1 MFHRSAISG
10 AQALVRP
17 RHMQPAAIAR
27 TIAFRAALLHTL
39 RPHLSSAAATASAEP
54 ASSDL
59 FNSASSEAASS
70 VAQAALAPLDTFL
83 RRHNG
88 PRATDVEAML
98 QVLGFQSLDQM
109 IAATVPDSIRLR
121 EPLRIAD
128 GEYAEKELLAKLKQI
143 AQKNKVY
150 RSFIG
155 TGYTDTVVPPV
166 ILRNILE
173 NPGWYT
179 QYTPYQPEISQGR
192 LESLLNFQTV
202 VSDLTGLPAANASL
216 LDEGTAA
223 GEALVVCLAS
233 TRNKSRKIFF
243 ADQNCHPQT
252 LAVLR
257 TRAEGF
263 GAEIVVGD
271 YRSYDF
277 AALGNRLAGAMVS
290 YPDTYGTIG
299 EHKMLAD
306 TVHAQGA
313 QLVVVSDLMSLA
325 VLQAP
330 GEFGA
335 DIAIGNTQ
343 RFGVPLGYGG
353 PHAAFFAT
361 TAANQRRVP
370 GRIIGVSRDAEG
382 KRAYRL
388 ALQTREQHI
397 RREKA
402 SSNICTAQA
411 LLANMAAMY
420 AVYHGPEGIKAIAN
434 RIHRFAQVLATAVSA
449 AGHTVENSS
458 YFDTLRIRI
467 ANGLSAADIHARAD
481 QRQIN
486 LRRIDSQTVGV
497 TLDEAINREELVH
510 LVEIFGGNTSAIDA
524 FVAAAAPTAAES
536 VAIPAGLARQSAILT
551 HPIFSRYHSETE
563 MLRYITQLQNKDLS
577 LANAMIPLGSCT
589 MKLNATTELI
599 PITWP
604 EFGQIHP
611 FAPREQTEGY
621 AHMIRDLEED
631 LAAITGMD
639 ATTVQPNSGAQGEYA
654 GLRAI
659 QAYQRSQNQ
668 GHRNICLVPESA
680 HGTNPASAIMAG
692 LKVVIVKCDAKGN
705 LDLTD
710 LESKSVKHA
719 ENLSAVMITYPST
732 FGVFEDGVLRA
743 IDIVHA
749 NGGQV
754 YMDGANM
761 NAQVGLTS
769 PGHMGADVCHLNN
782 HKTLAIPHG
791 GGGPG
796 VGPICVKAHLAP
808 FLPGHPE
815 LINTDGSPKSTVGP
829 VSAAPYGSAGVLP
842 VTWSYVKLLGG
853 RGMTEVS
860 KTAIL
865 NANYMA
871 SRLRSHY
878 NVLFTN
884 DKGMCAHEFILDIR
898 PFGKSA
904 GVQALDVAKRLQDYG
919 FHPPTM
925 SWPVP
930 NTIMIEPTE
939 SESKEEMDKFCDAL
953 ISIREEIR
961 EIEQGKQ
968 SRDDNI
974 LVNAPHTITKVSA
987 EEWSHPYSRQRAA
1000 YPLSYLRE
1008 RKFWPTVSRV
1018 DDAYGDIN
1026 LMCSCPPMD
1035 TYQ

>member
-1 MFHRSAISG
+1 MLSRSTLSK
-10 AQALVRP
+10 AQAVARLSSMP
-17 RHMQPAAIAR
+17 RNALAA
-27 TIAFRAALLHTL
+27 TMLRAALLHTL
-39 RPHLSSAAATASAEP
+39 KPRQQASAATVTATTASSVEAAALSSSAAA
-54 ASSDL
+54 
-59 FNSASSEAASS
+59 
-70 VAQAALAPLDTFL
+70 QQALAPLDTFL

-88 PRATDVEAML
+88 PRESDVETML
-98 QVLGFQSLDQM
+98 QALGFKTMDEM
-109 IAATVPDSIRLR
+109 IAATVPDSIRLP
-121 EPLRIAD
+121 EPLHIAE
-128 GEYAEKELLAKLKQI
+128 GEYAERELLAKLKQI

-155 TGYTDTVVPPV
+155 TGYTDVVVPPV

-223 GEALVVCLAS
+223 GEALVVCLNS
-233 TRNKSRKIFF
+233 TRKKTRNVFF
-243 ADQNCHPQT
+243 ADINCHPQT
-252 LAVLR
+252 LAVLK

-263 GAEIVVGD
+263 GAEIVVAD
-271 YRSYDF
+271 YKSFDF
-277 AALGNRLAGAMVS
+277 ASLGDRLAGALVS
-290 YPDTYGTIG
+290 YPDTYGNIG
-299 EHKMLAD
+299 EYKALAD
-306 TVHAQGA
+306 QVHELGG
-313 QLVVVSDLMSLA
+313 QLVVVADLMSLA
-325 VLQAP
+325 VLQSPA
-330 GEFGA
+330 EFGA

-361 TAANQRRVP
+361 TEANQRRVP

-382 KRAYRL
+382 NRAYRL

-434 RIHRFAQVLATAVSA
+434 RIHRFTQILASSVAA
-449 AGHTVENSS
+449 AGHKIENTS
-458 YFDTLRIRI
+458 YFDTLRIRL
-467 ANGLSAADIHARAD
+467 ADSTTAAEVHARAD
-481 QRQIN
+481 KQSIN
-486 LRRIDSQTVGV
+486 LRRIDAQTVGV
-497 TLDEAINREELVH
+497 TLDEAITREELIQ
-510 LVEIFGGNTSAIDA
+510 LVEIFGGDA
-524 FVAAAAPTAAES
+524 ASVDALTASSAPTVVES
-536 VAIPAGLARQSAILT
+536 SAIPAGLVRQGAILT

-611 FAPREQTEGY
+611 FVPAEQAQGY
-621 AHMIRDLEED
+621 AHMIRDLEHD

-659 QAYQRSQNQ
+659 RAYQKSVGE

-680 HGTNPASAIMAG
+680 HGTNPASAVMAG
-692 LKVVIVKCDAKGN
+692 QKVVIVKCDSKGN
-705 LDLTD
+705 LDLVD
-710 LESKSVKHA
+710 LEAKAKKHA
-719 ENLSAVMITYPST
+719 ANLSAVMITYPST
-732 FGVFEDGVLRA
+732 FGVFEDGVVRA
-743 IDIVHA
+743 IDIVHQ

-796 VGPICVKAHLAP
+796 VGPICVKSHLAP

-815 LINTDGSPKSTVGP
+815 LVNADGSPKSTVGP
-829 VSAAPYGSAGVLP
+829 VSAAPFGSAGVLP

-871 SRLRSHY
+871 NRLRDHY
-878 NVLFTN
+878 SILFTN
-884 DKGMCAHEFILDIR
+884 ENGMCAHEFILDTR
-898 PFGKSA
+898 PFGKTA
-904 GVQALDVAKRLQDYG
+904 GVQAIDIAKRLQDYG

-930 NTIMIEPTE
+930 NTIMVEPTE
-939 SESKEEMDKFCDAL
+939 SESKEELDRFCDAM
-953 ISIREEIR
+953 IAIREEIR
-961 EIEQGKQ
+961 EVEEGKQ
-968 SRDDNI
+968 PKGNNI
-974 LVNAPHTITKVSA
+974 LSNAPHTISSVSA
-987 EEWSHPYSRQRAA
+987 EEWSRPYSRQRAA
-1000 YPLSYLRE
+1000 YPLPHLKE
-1008 RKFWPTVSRV
+1008 RKFWPSVSRV
-1018 DDAYGDIN
+1018 DDTYGDLN
-1026 LMCSCPPMD
+1026 LICSCPPLEN
-1035 TYQ
+1035 YQ

>member
-1 MFHRSAISG
+1 MLSRSAATK
-10 AQALVRP
+10 AQTLAKLGNMTR
-17 RHMQPAAIAR
+17 AAPL
-27 TIAFRAALLHTL
+27 FRAALLHTL
-39 RPHLSSAAATASAEP
+39 KPRQQSAAAAATDAGVAADSASA
-54 ASSDL
+54 
-59 FNSASSEAASS
+59 SAA
-70 VAQAALAPLDTFL
+70 AQAFAPLDTFL

-88 PRATDVEAML
+88 PRDSDVDAML
-98 QVLGFQSLDQM
+98 QALGFKSLDEM
-109 IAATVPDSIRLR
+109 ISATVPDAIRLK
-121 EPLRIAD
+121 EPMTIAD
-128 GEYAEKELLAKLKQI
+128 GEYAEKELLAKLKDIASQNQI
-143 AQKNKVY
+143 Y
-150 RSFIG
+150 RSYIG
-155 TGYTDTVVPPV
+155 TGYTDVVVPPV

-202 VSDLTGLPAANASL
+202 VADLTGLPAANASL

-223 GEALVVCLAS
+223 GEALVVCLNAS
-233 TRNKSRKIFF
+233 RKKTRNVFF
-243 ADQNCHPQT
+243 ADENCHPQT

-271 YRSYDF
+271 YKTFDF
-277 AALGNRLAGAMVS
+277 ASLGDRLTGALVS
-290 YPDTYGTIG
+290 YPDTYGNIG
-299 EHKMLAD
+299 EYKALAD
-306 TVHAQGA
+306 QIHSQGA
-313 QLVVVSDLMSLA
+313 QLVAVADLMSLA
-325 VLQAP
+325 VLQPP

-343 RFGVPLGYGG
+343 RFGVPLGFGG

-361 TAANQRRVP
+361 TEANQRRIP

-382 KRAYRL
+382 NRAYRL

-420 AVYHGPEGIKAIAN
+420 AVYHGPEGIRNIAD
-434 RIHRFAQVLATAVSA
+434 RIHRFTQVLAASVTA
-449 AGHTVENSS
+449 AGHTVENTS
-458 YFDTLRIRI
+458 YFDTLKIRV
-467 ANGLSAADIHARAD
+467 ADGSSAAEVHARAD
-481 QRQIN
+481 ARRIN
-486 LRRIDSQTVGV
+486 LRKIDDQHVGV
-497 TLDEAINREELVH
+497 QLDEAITREELAQ
-510 LVEIFGGNTSAIDA
+510 LVEVFNGDVSALDSLVTSVAQT
-524 FVAAAAPTAAES
+524 AAASA
-536 VAIPAGLARQSAILT
+536 AIPAGLARQSAILT

-611 FAPREQTEGY
+611 FAPREQTKGY
-621 AHMIRDLEED
+621 AKMIQDLEED
-631 LAAITGMD
+631 LATITGMD

-659 QAYQRSQNQ
+659 RAYQASQ
-668 GHRNICLVPESA
+668 GESHRNICLVPESA
-680 HGTNPASAIMAG
+680 HGTNPASAVMAG
-692 LKVVIVKCDAKGN
+692 LKVVIVKCDSKGN
-705 LDLTD
+705 LDLAD
-710 LESKSVKHA
+710 LEAKAAKHA
-719 ENLSAVMITYPST
+719 KNLSAVMITYPST
-732 FGVFEDGVLRA
+732 FGVFEEGVLKA
-743 IDIVHA
+743 INIVHS

-796 VGPICVKAHLAP
+796 VGPICVKKHLAP
-808 FLPGHPE
+808 YLPGHPE
-815 LINTDGSPKSTVGP
+815 LVKADGTPQSAVGP

-871 SRLRSHY
+871 NRLRDHY
-878 NVLFTN
+878 SVLFTN
-884 DKGMCAHEFILDIR
+884 ENGMCAHEFILDTR
-898 PFGKSA
+898 PFGKTA
-904 GVQALDVAKRLQDYG
+904 GVQAIDIAKRLQDYG

-930 NTIMIEPTE
+930 NTIMVEPTE
-939 SESKEEMDKFCDAL
+939 SESKEELDKFCDAM
-953 ISIREEIR
+953 IAIREEIR
-961 EIEQGKQ
+961 EVEEGKQ
-968 SRDDNI
+968 PKGDNI
-974 LVNAPHTITKVSA
+974 LTNAPHTISTLSA
-987 EEWSHPYSRQRAA
+987 EEWNRSYPRQRAA
-1000 YPLSYLRE
+1000 YPLPYLKE
-1008 RKFWPTVSRV
+1008 RKFWPSVSRI
-1018 DDAYGDIN
+1018 DDTYGDLN
-1026 LMCSCPPMD
+1026 LVCSCPPMD

>member
-1 MFHRSAISG
+1 MLSRSTLSK
-10 AQALVRP
+10 AQSVARLNPIP
-17 RHMQPAAIAR
+17 RTSAMLLR
-27 TIAFRAALLHTL
+27 TALLHTL
-39 RPHLSSAAATASAEP
+39 KPRQQSSASPATSTSTGESAASAAAVTAAAAE
-54 ASSDL
+54 A
-59 FNSASSEAASS
+59 F
-70 VAQAALAPLDTFL
+70 APLDTFL

-88 PRATDVEAML
+88 PRESDIEAML
-98 QVLGFQSLDQM
+98 HGLGFKTLDEM
-109 IAATVPDSIRLR
+109 ISATMPDSIRLTS
-121 EPLRIAD
+121 PLHIAD
-128 GEYAEKELLAKLKQI
+128 SEYAERELLAKLKQI
-143 AQKNKVY
+143 ASKNQVF

-155 TGYTDTVVPPV
+155 TGYTDVVLPPV

-192 LESLLNFQTV
+192 LESLLNYQTV
-202 VSDLTGLPAANASL
+202 VADLTGLPAANASL

-223 GEALVVCLAS
+223 GEALVVCLNAAKKK
-233 TRNKSRKIFF
+233 TRNVFF
-243 ADQNCHPQT
+243 ADVNCHPQT
-252 LAVLR
+252 LAVLK

-263 GAEIVVGD
+263 GADVVVGD
-271 YRSYDF
+271 YSSFDF
-277 AALGNRLAGAMVS
+277 VKIGDRLAGALVS
-290 YPDTYGTIG
+290 YPDTYGNIG
-299 EHKMLAD
+299 EYKALAD
-306 TVHAQGA
+306 KVHDLGG
-313 QLVVVSDLMSLA
+313 QLVVVADLMSLA
-325 VLQAP
+325 VLQSP

-335 DIAIGNTQ
+335 DIAIGNSQ

-361 TAANQRRVP
+361 TTANQRRVP
-370 GRIIGVSRDAEG
+370 GRIIGVSRDASG
-382 KRAYRL
+382 NRAYRL

-420 AVYHGPEGIKAIAN
+420 AVYHGPEGIRNIAN
-434 RIHRFAQVLATAVSA
+434 RIHRFTQVLAQAVEA
-449 AGHTVENSS
+449 AGHCVENRS
-458 YFDTLRIRI
+458 YFDTLRVKL
-467 ANGLSAADIHARAD
+467 ADSVNAADIHARAAE
-481 QRQIN
+481 RNIN
-486 LRRIDSQTVGV
+486 LRRIDARTVGL
-497 TLDEAINREELVH
+497 TLDEAISREELVH
-510 LVEIFGGNTSAIDA
+510 LVEIFGGNAAGIDA
-524 FVAAAAPTAAES
+524 LAAAAAPTVAES
-536 VAIPAGLARQSAILT
+536 AAIPAGLVRQSAILT

-604 EFGQIHP
+604 EFSQIHP
-611 FAPREQTEGY
+611 FAPREQTHGY
-621 AHMIRDLEED
+621 AQMIQDLEED

-654 GLRAI
+654 GLRSI
-659 QAYQRSQNQ
+659 RAYQASIGQE
-668 GHRNICLVPESA
+668 HRNICLVPDSA
-680 HGTNPASAIMAG
+680 HGTNPASAVMAG
-692 LKVVIVKCDAKGN
+692 LKVVIVKCDSKGN
-705 LDLTD
+705 LDLAD
-710 LESKSVKHA
+710 LEAKAKKHA
-719 ENLSAVMITYPST
+719 ANLSAVMITYPST

-743 IDIVHA
+743 IEIVHD

-796 VGPICVKAHLAP
+796 VGPICVKKHLAP

-815 LINTDGSPKSTVGP
+815 LFKADGSPFSTVGP

-842 VTWSYVKLLGG
+842 VTWSYIKLLGG

-871 SRLRSHY
+871 NRLRDHY
-878 NVLFTN
+878 SILFTN
-884 DKGMCAHEFILDIR
+884 EHGMCAHEFILDTR
-898 PFGKSA
+898 PFGKTA
-904 GVQALDVAKRLQDYG
+904 GIQAIDVAKRLQDYG

-930 NTIMIEPTE
+930 NTIMVEPTE
-939 SESKEEMDKFCDAL
+939 SESKEELDRFCDAM
-953 ISIREEIR
+953 IAIREEIR
-961 EIEQGKQ
+961 EIEEGKQ
-968 SRDDNI
+968 PVGDNV
-974 LVNAPHTITKVSA
+974 LSHAPHTIATVSA
-987 EEWSHPYSRQRAA
+987 EEWTRSYSRQKAA
-1000 YPLSYLRE
+1000 YPLPHLKE
-1008 RKFWPTVSRV
+1008 RKFWPSVSRV
-1018 DDAYGDIN
+1018 DDTYGDIN
-1026 LMCSCPPMD
+1026 LICSCPPMEN
-1035 TYQ
+1035 YQ

>member
-1 MFHRSAISG
+1 MLRGSAISK
-10 AQALVRP
+10 AQSVARLSAAPSASALGV
-17 RHMQPAAIAR
+17 AAL
-27 TIAFRAALLHTL
+27 RAALLHTL
-39 RPHLSSAAATASAEP
+39 KPRQSSAAVASSASSGEAAEP
-54 ASSDL
+54 A
-59 FNSASSEAASS
+59 AAAAS
-70 VAQAALAPLDTFL
+70 AAAALAPLDTFL

-88 PRATDVEAML
+88 PRDSDVQAML
-98 QVLGFQSLDQM
+98 QALGFQSLDEM
-109 IAATVPDSIRLR
+109 VSAAVPDAIRLA

-128 GEYAEKELLAKLKQI
+128 SEYAEKELLAKLKGI

-223 GEALVVCLAS
+223 GEALVVCLNS
-233 TRNKSRKIFF
+233 SRKKSRNVFF
-243 ADQNCHPQT
+243 ADENCHPQT

-257 TRAEGF
+257 TRAEGV

-271 YRSYDF
+271 YRTFDLAS
-277 AALGNRLAGAMVS
+277 LGDRLAGALVS
-290 YPDTYGTIG
+290 YPDTFGNIG
-299 EHKMLAD
+299 EHKALAD
-306 TVHAQGA
+306 MVHAQGG
-313 QLVVVSDLMSLA
+313 QLVVVADLMSLA
-325 VLQAP
+325 VLQPP

-335 DIAIGNTQ
+335 DIAIGNSQ

-361 TAANQRRVP
+361 TAANQRRIP

-382 KRAYRL
+382 NRAYRL

-411 LLANMAAMY
+411 LLANMSAMY
-420 AVYHGPEGIKAIAN
+420 AVYHGPEGIRAIAN
-434 RIHRFAQVLATAVSA
+434 RIHRFTQVLAAAVTA
-449 AGHTVENSS
+449 AGHSVENSS

-467 ANGLSAADIHARAD
+467 ADSSSAADIHARAD
-481 QRQIN
+481 QREIN

-497 TLDEAINREELVH
+497 TLDEAITREELAQ
-510 LVEIFGGNTSAIDA
+510 LAEIFGSNALAVDA
-524 FVAAAAPTAAES
+524 LVAGTAPTAAES
-536 VAIPAGLARQSAILT
+536 SAIPAGLARQSPILT

-604 EFGQIHP
+604 EFSQIHP
-611 FAPREQTEGY
+611 FAPREQTAGY
-621 AHMIRDLEED
+621 AHMIQDLEED
-631 LAAITGMD
+631 LAAVTGMA

-659 QAYQRSQNQ
+659 KAYQQSQGQ
-668 GHRNICLVPESA
+668 GQRNVCLVPESA
-680 HGTNPASAIMAG
+680 HGTNPASAVLAG

-705 LDLTD
+705 LDLVD
-710 LESKSVKHA
+710 LEAKAKKHA
-719 ENLSAVMITYPST
+719 DKLSAVMITYPST
-732 FGVFEDGVLRA
+732 FGVFEEGVLRA
-743 IDIVHA
+743 IEIVHD

-796 VGPICVKAHLAP
+796 VGPICVKEHLAP

-815 LINTDGSPKSTVGP
+815 LVRPDGTPQSTVGP

-871 SRLRSHY
+871 NRLRDHY
-878 NVLFTN
+878 SILYTN
-884 DKGMCAHEFILDIR
+884 EQGMCAHEFILDMR

-904 GVQALDVAKRLQDYG
+904 GVQVIDIAKRLQDYG

-939 SESKEEMDKFCDAL
+939 SESKEELDRFCDAL

-961 EIEQGKQ
+961 EIEEGKQ
-968 SRDDNI
+968 SREDNI
-974 LVNAPHTITKVSA
+974 LVNAPHTISKVSA
-987 EEWSHPYSRQRAA
+987 EEWTHPYTRQRAA
-1000 YPLSYLRE
+1000 YPLPSLRE
-1008 RKFWPTVSRV
+1008 RKFWPSTSRV
-1018 DDAYGDIN
+1018 DDAYGDMN
-1026 LMCSCPPMD
+1026 LQCSCPPMD

>member
-1 MFHRSAISG
+1 MLPRSTVSKAQSLARLG
-10 AQALVRP
+10 AVPSSVLATAAL
-17 RHMQPAAIAR
+17 
-27 TIAFRAALLHTL
+27 RAALLHTL
-39 RPHLSSAAATASAEP
+39 KPRQSSAAAATVASG
-54 ASSDL
+54 D
-59 FNSASSEAASS
+59 SAATESATSAAAAA
-70 VAQAALAPLDTFL
+70 VQALAPLDTFL

-88 PRATDVEAML
+88 PRDSDIDSML
-98 QVLGFQSLDQM
+98 QALGFQTLDEM
-109 IAATVPDSIRLR
+109 ISATVPDSIRLT
-121 EPLRIAD
+121 EPLHIAE

-143 AQKNKVY
+143 AQKNKIY

-155 TGYTDTVVPPV
+155 TGYSDVVVPPV

-202 VSDLTGLPAANASL
+202 ITDLTGLPAANASL

-223 GEALVVCLAS
+223 GEALVVCLGSARKK
-233 TRNKSRKIFF
+233 TRNVFF
-243 ADQNCHPQT
+243 ADENCHPQT
-252 LAVLR
+252 LAVLH

-271 YRSYDF
+271 YKTFDF
-277 AALGNRLAGAMVS
+277 ATLGDRLAGALVS
-290 YPDTYGTIG
+290 YPDTYGNIG
-299 EHKMLAD
+299 EHKALAD
-306 TVHAQGA
+306 QVHAQGG
-313 QLVVVSDLMSLA
+313 QLVVVADLMSLA
-325 VLQAP
+325 VLQPPA
-330 GEFGA
+330 EFGA

-361 TAANQRRVP
+361 TTANQRRIP
-370 GRIIGVSRDAEG
+370 GRIIGVSRDADG
-382 KRAYRL
+382 NRAYRL

-420 AVYHGPEGIKAIAN
+420 AVYHGPEGIRAIAN
-434 RIHRFAQVLATAVSA
+434 RIHRFTQVLATSISA

-467 ANGLSAADIHARAD
+467 AANSSAAEIHARAD
-481 QRQIN
+481 KRQIN
-486 LRRIDSQTVGV
+486 LRRIDAQTVGI
-497 TLDEAINREELVH
+497 TLDEGITREELAQ
-510 LVEIFGGNTSAIDA
+510 LVEIFSGD
-524 FVAAAAPTAAES
+524 VAALDSVVASSASTAAES
-536 VAIPAGLARQSAILT
+536 AAIPAGLARQSAILT
-551 HPIFSRYHSETE
+551 HPIFNRYHSETE

-604 EFGQIHP
+604 EFSQIHP
-611 FAPREQTEGY
+611 FAPREQAQGY

-659 QAYQRSQNQ
+659 RAYQSSQGQ
-668 GHRNICLVPESA
+668 SQRNICLVPESA
-680 HGTNPASAIMAG
+680 HGTNPASAVMAG
-692 LKVVIVKCDAKGN
+692 LKVVIVKCDPKGN
-705 LDLTD
+705 LDLVD
-710 LESKSVKHA
+710 LESKAKKHA
-719 ENLSAVMITYPST
+719 NELSAVMITYPST
-732 FGVFEDGVLRA
+732 FGVFEEGVLEA
-743 IDIVHA
+743 IEIVHQ

-796 VGPICVKAHLAP
+796 VGPICVKKHLTP

-815 LINTDGSPKSTVGP
+815 LVNADGTPRSTMGP

-871 SRLRSHY
+871 NRLRDHY
-878 NVLFTN
+878 SILFTN
-884 DKGMCAHEFILDIR
+884 QKGMCAHEFILDMR
-898 PFGKSA
+898 PFGKTA
-904 GVQALDVAKRLQDYG
+904 GVQVIDIAKRLQDYG

-925 SWPVP
+925 SWP
-930 NTIMIEPTE
+930 
-939 SESKEEMDKFCDAL
+939 
-953 ISIREEIR
+953 
-961 EIEQGKQ
+961 
-968 SRDDNI
+968 
-974 LVNAPHTITKVSA
+974 
-987 EEWSHPYSRQRAA
+987 
-1000 YPLSYLRE
+1000 
-1008 RKFWPTVSRV
+1008 
-1018 DDAYGDIN
+1018 
-1026 LMCSCPPMD
+1026 
-1035 TYQ
+1035 

>member
-1 MFHRSAISG
+1 MLPRSTVSKAQSLARLG
-10 AQALVRP
+10 AVPSSVLATAAL
-17 RHMQPAAIAR
+17 
-27 TIAFRAALLHTL
+27 RAALLHTL
-39 RPHLSSAAATASAEP
+39 KPRQSSAAAATVSSGDSTATGSTASA
-54 ASSDL
+54 
-59 FNSASSEAASS
+59 AAAA
-70 VAQAALAPLDTFL
+70 VQALAPLDTFL

-88 PRATDVEAML
+88 PRDSDIESML
-98 QVLGFQSLDQM
+98 QALGFQTLDEM
-109 IAATVPDSIRLR
+109 ISATVPDSIRLT
-121 EPLRIAD
+121 EPLHIAD

-143 AQKNKVY
+143 AQKNKIY

-155 TGYTDTVVPPV
+155 TGYSDVVVPPV

-202 VSDLTGLPAANASL
+202 ITDLTGLPATNASL

-223 GEALVVCLAS
+223 GEALVVCLGSARKK
-233 TRNKSRKIFF
+233 TRNVFF
-243 ADQNCHPQT
+243 ADENCHPQT
-252 LAVLR
+252 LAVLH

-271 YRSYDF
+271 YKTFDF
-277 AALGNRLAGAMVS
+277 ASLGDRLAGALVS
-290 YPDTYGTIG
+290 YPDTYGNIG
-299 EHKMLAD
+299 EHKALAD
-306 TVHAQGA
+306 QVHAQGG
-313 QLVVVSDLMSLA
+313 QLVVVADLMSLA
-325 VLQAP
+325 VLQPPA
-330 GEFGA
+330 EFGA

-361 TAANQRRVP
+361 TTANQRRIP
-370 GRIIGVSRDAEG
+370 GRIIG
-382 KRAYRL
+382 
-388 ALQTREQHI
+388 QHI

-420 AVYHGPEGIKAIAN
+420 AVYHGPEGIRAIAN
-434 RIHRFAQVLATAVSA
+434 RIHRFTQVLATSISA

-467 ANGLSAADIHARAD
+467 AANSSAAEIHARAD
-481 QRQIN
+481 KRQIN
-486 LRRIDSQTVGV
+486 LRRIDAQTVGI
-497 TLDEAINREELVH
+497 TLDEGITRQELAQ
-510 LVEIFGGNTSAIDA
+510 LVEVFGGDVSAIDSV
-524 FVAAAAPTAAES
+524 VASSASTAAES
-536 VAIPAGLARQSAILT
+536 AAIPAGLARQSAILT
-551 HPIFSRYHSETE
+551 HPIFNRYHSETE

-604 EFGQIHP
+604 EFSQIHP
-611 FAPREQTEGY
+611 FAPREQAQGY

-659 QAYQRSQNQ
+659 RAYQSSQGQ
-668 GHRNICLVPESA
+668 SQRNICLVPESA
-680 HGTNPASAIMAG
+680 HGTNPASAVMAG
-692 LKVVIVKCDAKGN
+692 LKVVIVKCDPKGN
-705 LDLTD
+705 LDLVD
-710 LESKSVKHA
+710 LESKAKKHA
-719 ENLSAVMITYPST
+719 NELSAVMITYPST
-732 FGVFEDGVLRA
+732 FGVFEEGVLEA
-743 IDIVHA
+743 IEIVHQ

-796 VGPICVKAHLAP
+796 VGPICVKKHLTP

-815 LINTDGSPKSTVGP
+815 LVNADGTPKSTMGP

-853 RGMTEVS
+853 RGMTQVS

-871 SRLRSHY
+871 NRLRDHY
-878 NVLFTN
+878 SILFTN
-884 DKGMCAHEFILDIR
+884 QKGMCAHEFILDMR
-898 PFGKSA
+898 PFGKTA
-904 GVQALDVAKRLQDYG
+904 GVQVIDIAKRLQDYG

-939 SESKEEMDKFCDAL
+939 SESKEELDKFCDAL

-961 EIEQGKQ
+961 EIEEGKQ
-968 SRDDNI
+968 SHEDNI
-974 LVNAPHTITKVSA
+974 LVNAPHTISRVSA
-987 EEWSHPYSRQRAA
+987 EEWTHPYSRQRAA
-1000 YPLSYLRE
+1000 YPLPYLRL
-1008 RKFWPTVSRV
+1008 RKFWPSVGRV
-1018 DDAYGDIN
+1018 DDAFGDRN
-1026 LMCSCPPMD
+1026 LMCSCPPID

>member
-1 MFHRSAISG
+1 MLSRSTLSKAPQTVG
-10 AQALVRP
+10 RLGNAMARP
-17 RHMQPAAIAR
+17 ATVQ
-27 TIAFRAALLHTL
+27 RAALLHTL
-39 RPHLSSAAATASAEP
+39 KPRHQQASAVPASESTMTSSTSATTAS
-54 ASSDL
+54 L
-59 FNSASSEAASS
+59 
-70 VAQAALAPLDTFL
+70 AQQALAPLDTFL

-88 PRATDVEAML
+88 PRPSDVESML
-98 QVLGFQSLDQM
+98 QALGFKTLDEM
-109 IAATVPDSIRLR
+109 ISATVPSSIRLPASLSIP
-121 EPLRIAD
+121 ESSL
-128 GEYAEKELLAKLKQI
+128 AERELLAHLQEI
-143 AQKNKVY
+143 AQKNKVF

-155 TGYTDTVVPPV
+155 TGYTDVVVPKV

-192 LESLLNFQTV
+192 LESLLNYQTV

-223 GEALVVCLAS
+223 GEALVVCLNAA
-233 TRNKSRKIFF
+233 KKGRKTFF
-243 ADQNCHPQT
+243 ADENCHPQT

-263 GAEIVVGD
+263 GAEIVTGD
-271 YRSYDF
+271 YRTFDF
-277 AALGNRLAGAMVS
+277 DTLEGRLAGALVS
-290 YPDTYGTIG
+290 YPDTYGNIG
-299 EHKMLAD
+299 EHKALAD
-306 TVHAQGA
+306 KVHALGG
-313 QLVVVSDLMSLA
+313 QLVVVADLMSLT

-335 DIAIGNTQ
+335 DIAIGNSQ

-361 TAANQRRVP
+361 TPANQRRIP
-370 GRIIGVSRDAEG
+370 GRIIGVSRDASG
-382 KRAYRL
+382 NRAYRL

-420 AVYHGPEGIKAIAN
+420 AVYHGPEGVRAIAD
-434 RIHRFAQVLATAVSA
+434 RIHRYTQVLAAAVA
-449 AGHTVENSS
+449 EAGHTVENAS
-458 YFDTLRIRI
+458 YFDTLRVQVQDAQKVHER
-467 ANGLSAADIHARAD
+467 AEARE
-481 QRQIN
+481 IN
-486 LRRIDSQTVGV
+486 LRRIDARTVGV
-497 TLDEAINREELVH
+497 TLDETVGRKDLEA
-510 LVEIFGGNTSAIDA
+510 LVEVFGGNVAGIDA
-524 FVAAAAPTAAES
+524 LAAAAAPTVAES
-536 VAIPAGLARQSAILT
+536 PAVPRSLVRQSAILT
-551 HPIFSRYHSETE
+551 HPVFNRYHSETE

-589 MKLNATTELI
+589 I
-599 PITWP
+599 
-604 EFGQIHP
+604 QIHP
-611 FAPREQTEGY
+611 FAPKEQTQGY
-621 AHMIRDLEED
+621 AHMIEDLEQD
-631 LAAITGMD
+631 LALITGMD

-659 QAYQRSQNQ
+659 RAYQASQGQ
-668 GHRNICLVPESA
+668 EHRNICLVPESA
-680 HGTNPASAIMAG
+680 HGTNPASAVMAG

-705 LDLTD
+705 LDLVD
-710 LESKSVKHA
+710 LEAKAAKHRDA
-719 ENLSAVMITYPST
+719 LSAVMITYPST
-732 FGVFEDGVLRA
+732 FGVFEDGVVRA
-743 IDIVHA
+743 IEIVHE

-815 LINTDGSPKSTVGP
+815 LVNADGSPKSTVGP
-829 VSAAPYGSAGVLP
+829 VSAAPFGSAGVLP
-842 VTWSYVKLLGG
+842 VTWSYIKLLGG
-853 RGMTEVS
+853 PGMTSVS
-860 KTAIL
+860 QVAIL

-871 SRLRSHY
+871 NRLRDHY
-878 NVLFTN
+878 SILFTN
-884 DKGMCAHEFILDIR
+884 ANGMCAHEFILDTR

-904 GVQALDVAKRLQDYG
+904 GVQAIDIAKRLQDYG

-930 NTIMIEPTE
+930 NTIMVEPTE
-939 SESKEEMDKFCDAL
+939 SESKEELDRFCDAM
-953 ISIREEIR
+953 IAIREEIR
-961 EIEQGKQ
+961 EIEEGRQP
-968 SRDDNI
+968 RENNI
-974 LVNAPHTITKVSA
+974 LVNAPHTINVVSG
-987 EEWSHPYSRQRAA
+987 ETWDRPYARQRAA
-1000 YPLSYLRE
+1000 YPLPYLRE
-1008 RKFWPTVSRV
+1008 RKFWPSVSRV
-1018 DDAYGDIN
+1018 DDTYGDLN
-1026 LMCSCPPMD
+1026 LMCSCPPMEN
-1035 TYQ
+1035 YQ

>member
-1 MFHRSAISG
+1 MLSRSSASK
-10 AQALVRP
+10 AQA
-17 RHMQPAAIAR
+17 IAKLCAMPHSALA
-27 TIAFRAALLHTL
+27 TTMLRAALLHTL
-39 RPHLSSAAATASAEP
+39 KPRQSSAAVAAESSASAG
-54 ASSDL
+54 AS
-59 FNSASSEAASS
+59 AASS
-70 VAQAALAPLDTFL
+70 PTAAVSAAQQAFAPLDTFL

-88 PRATDVEAML
+88 PRQSDVEAML
-98 QVLGFQSLDQM
+98 QALGFKSLDEM
-109 IAATVPDSIRLR
+109 VAAAVPNSIRLP
-121 EPLRIAD
+121 EPLQIAD
-128 GEYAEKELLAKLKQI
+128 GEFPERELLAKLKNI
-143 AQKNKVY
+143 ASQNKVY

-155 TGYTDTVVPPV
+155 TGYTDVVVPNV

-223 GEALVVCLAS
+223 GEALVVCLNSARKK
-233 TRNKSRKIFF
+233 TRNVFF
-243 ADQNCHPQT
+243 ADENCHPQT

-271 YRSYDF
+271 YKTFDF
-277 AALGNRLAGAMVS
+277 ASLGDRLAGALVS
-290 YPDTYGTIG
+290 YPDTYGSICDY
-299 EHKMLAD
+299 KILAD
-306 TVHAQGA
+306 TVHGQGG
-313 QLVVVSDLMSLA
+313 QLVVAADLMSLS
-325 VLQAP
+325 VLQPP

-382 KRAYRL
+382 NRAYRL

-420 AVYHGPEGIKAIAN
+420 AVYHGPEGIKAIAD
-434 RIHRFAQVLATAVSA
+434 RIHRFTQVVAASVAS
-449 AGHTVENSS
+449 AGHTIENTT
-458 YFDTLRIRI
+458 YFDTLRIRV
-467 ANGLSAADIHARAD
+467 ADTTSAAEVHARAAEC
-481 QRQIN
+481 QIN
-486 LRRIDSQTVGV
+486 LRRIDSQTVGI
-497 TLDEAINREELVH
+497 TLDEAVVRDELVK
-510 LVEIFGGNTSAIDA
+510 LVEIFGGN
-524 FVAAAAPTAAES
+524 AAAVDSLATSVSATVSES
-536 VAIPAGLARQSAILT
+536 SAIPAGLVRQGAILS
-551 HPIFSRYHSETE
+551 HPIFNRYHSETE

-604 EFGQIHP
+604 EFSQIHP
-611 FAPREQTEGY
+611 FAPHEQTQGY
-621 AHMIRDLEED
+621 AKMIKDLEED
-631 LAAITGMD
+631 LASITGMD

-659 QAYQRSQNQ
+659 RAYQSSKGE
-668 GHRNICLVPESA
+668 GHRNICLVPDSA
-680 HGTNPASAIMAG
+680 HGTNPASAVMAG
-692 LKVVIVKCDAKGN
+692 LKVVIVKCDNKGN
-705 LDLTD
+705 LDLVD
-710 LESKSVKHA
+710 LEAKAQKHA
-719 ENLSAVMITYPST
+719 TNLSAVMITYPST

-743 IDIVHA
+743 IEIVHA

-769 PGHMGADVCHLNN
+769 PGYMGADVCHLNN

-796 VGPICVKAHLAP
+796 VGPICVKSHLAP

-815 LINTDGSPKSTVGP
+815 LVNADGTPQSTVGP

-842 VTWSYVKLLGG
+842 VTWSYIKLLGA

-865 NANYMA
+865 NANYM
-871 SRLRSHY
+871 SNRLRDHY
-878 NVLFTN
+878 SILYTN
-884 DKGMCAHEFILDIR
+884 DKGMCAHEFILDTR
-898 PFGKSA
+898 VFGKSA
-904 GVQALDVAKRLQDYG
+904 GVQAIDIAKRLQDYG

-939 SESKEEMDKFCDAL
+939 SESKEEMDRFCDAL
-953 ISIREEIR
+953 ITIREEIR
-961 EIEQGKQ
+961 EIEEGKQ
-968 SRDDNI
+968 PRDNNI
-974 LVNAPHTITKVSA
+974 LVNAPHSIAKVSA
-987 EEWSHPYSRQRAA
+987 EEWPHPYSRQRAA
-1000 YPLSYLRE
+1000 YPLPSLRE
-1008 RKFWPTVSRV
+1008 RKFWPSVSRV
-1018 DDAYGDIN
+1018 DDAYGDLN
-1026 LMCSCPPMD
+1026 LMCSCPPMEN
-1035 TYQ
+1035 YQ

>member
-1 MFHRSAISG
+1 MLSRSTLSKAPQAVGRLGG
-10 AQALVRP
+10 AMSRTAA
-17 RHMQPAAIAR
+17 MQ
-27 TIAFRAALLHTL
+27 RAALLHTL
-39 RPHLSSAAATASAEP
+39 KPRHQQASAVPE
-54 ASSDL
+54 
-59 FNSASSEAASS
+59 SESS
-70 VAQAALAPLDTFL
+70 VAPSTSATTASLAQQALAPLDTFL

-88 PRATDVEAML
+88 PRPSDVESML
-98 QVLGFQSLDQM
+98 QALGFKTLDEM
-109 IAATVPDSIRLR
+109 ISATVPSSIRLPS
-121 EPLRIAD
+121 ELSIPESSL
-128 GEYAEKELLAKLKQI
+128 AERELLAHLQVI
-143 AQKNKVY
+143 AQKNKVF

-155 TGYTDTVVPPV
+155 TGYTDVVVPKV

-192 LESLLNFQTV
+192 LESLLNYQTV

-223 GEALVVCLAS
+223 GEALVVCLNAA
-233 TRNKSRKIFF
+233 KKGRKTFF
-243 ADQNCHPQT
+243 ADENCHPQT

-263 GAEIVVGD
+263 GAEIVTGD
-271 YRSYDF
+271 YRSFDF
-277 AALGNRLAGAMVS
+277 DTLEGRLAGALVS
-290 YPDTYGTIG
+290 YPDTYGNIG
-299 EHKMLAD
+299 EHKALAD
-306 TVHAQGA
+306 KVHALGG
-313 QLVVVSDLMSLA
+313 QLVVVADLMSLT

-335 DIAIGNTQ
+335 DIAIGNSQ

-361 TAANQRRVP
+361 TPANQRRIP
-370 GRIIGVSRDAEG
+370 GRIIGVSRDASG
-382 KRAYRL
+382 NRAYRL

-420 AVYHGPEGIKAIAN
+420 AVYHGPEGVRAIAD
-434 RIHRFAQVLATAVSA
+434 RIHRYTQVLAAAVAA
-449 AGHTVENSS
+449 AGHTVENTS
-458 YFDTLRIRI
+458 YFDTLRVRVQD
-467 ANGLSAADIHARAD
+467 AEKVHASAVA
-481 QRQIN
+481 RQIN
-486 LRRIDSQTVGV
+486 LRRIDAQTVGV
-497 TLDEAINREELVH
+497 TLDETVGRADLEA
-510 LVEIFGGNTSAIDA
+510 LVEVFGGDIAGIDA
-524 FVAAAAPTAAES
+524 LAAAAAPTVAES
-536 VAIPAGLARQSAILT
+536 SAVPRSLVRQSAILT
-551 HPIFSRYHSETE
+551 HPVFNRYHSETE

-604 EFGQIHP
+604 EFSQIHP
-611 FAPREQTEGY
+611 FAPKEQTQGY
-621 AHMIRDLEED
+621 AHMIDDLERDLA
-631 LAAITGMD
+631 LITGMD

-659 QAYQRSQNQ
+659 RAFQASQGQ

-680 HGTNPASAIMAG
+680 HGTNPASAVMAG

-705 LDLTD
+705 LDLAD
-710 LESKSVKHA
+710 LEAKAAKHREA
-719 ENLSAVMITYPST
+719 LSAVMITYPST
-732 FGVFEDGVLRA
+732 FGVFEDGVVRA
-743 IDIVHA
+743 IEIVHA
-749 NGGQV
+749 HGGQV

-815 LINTDGSPKSTVGP
+815 LVNADGSPKSSVGP
-829 VSAAPYGSAGVLP
+829 VSAAPFGSAGVLP
-842 VTWSYVKLLGG
+842 VTWSYIKLLGG
-853 RGMTEVS
+853 PGMTSVS
-860 KTAIL
+860 QVAIL

-871 SRLRSHY
+871 NRLRDHY
-878 NVLFTN
+878 SILFTN
-884 DKGMCAHEFILDIR
+884 ANGMCAHEFILDTR

-904 GVQALDVAKRLQDYG
+904 GVQAIDIAKRLQDYG

-930 NTIMIEPTE
+930 NTIMVEPTE
-939 SESKEEMDKFCDAL
+939 SESKEELDRFCDAM
-953 ISIREEIR
+953 IAIREEIR
-961 EIEQGKQ
+961 EIEEGKQ
-968 SRDDNI
+968 PRENNI
-974 LVNAPHTITKVSA
+974 LVNAPHTINVVSG
-987 EEWSHPYSRQRAA
+987 ETWDRPYARQRAA
-1000 YPLSYLRE
+1000 YPLPYLRE
-1008 RKFWPTVSRV
+1008 RKFWPSVSRV
-1018 DDAYGDIN
+1018 DDTYGDLN
-1026 LMCSCPPMD
+1026 LMCSCPPMEN
-1035 TYQ
+1035 YQ